1 MKNLNNVEKALKSH
15 LKQRVRI
22 TTALIVTFLIH
33 GMLSFDVEAR
43 DLRVRNQITPSNS
56 KNDLKITLSQN
67 GTDVINIVDP
77 NNGIS
82 HNKYL
87 DFNVGDK
94 NNVIFNNSQKNG
106 TSVTG
111 GEVSANPNL
120 TNSASV
126 ILNEVQGNSASKL
139 NGGLEVFGK
148 RADLVIAN
156 ENGINVNGAR
166 FINTSAL
173 TLSTGKVSVDNKK
186 ISFNTAAN
194 NARMAVKETGM
205 KTDSDYLNILS
216 RRVELDGAINSEDN
230 KNLNINVVAG
240 ANTVATVNDTLELNA
255 ENAKDG
261 IINVEAI
268 SASKFGAMYGNNIF
282 ILSTNKGEG
291 IKYEGSLKAKDEVEI
306 ISEGKVVSSDINGKD
321 IKISSKEEIN
331 NIGKMKADKNV
342 SLNAPIVKNISR
354 LEGSVRLKSNEH
366 NKGYQNR
373 ERGIIYYDYYVNVKN
388 MSEVEN
394 GLKLVKSSIEAGNNI
409 EINNNLENG
418 SFENLSGDLKAG
430 NDIKVKGNFKTKH
443 LSEEIKLEDLLK
455 RIKVDLRWEH
465 RSLVDNAYFNGNSS
479 LTNGSLLDALKI
491 MTQKKNKEYYTALK
505 QIDDPQLNKIL
516 SGLLGADWR
525 TRERI
530 KEEKDWNKE
539 AAISFTNG
547 TYSIEAGND
556 LKASGKV
563 IELGSSNA
571 VTKKEMFEVAT
582 TKTESL
588 QSTISDVKNANIKAK
603 NVYMEAD
610 NITNVNADITAKDSA
625 ILYSK
630 NNIDVKGA
638 KVSADKILLEAGKD
652 VNLSSELGFKSSGEH
667 AIIKKTDVT
676 ANKAVGIKSKNL
688 NIYGADVEAK
698 DGVMKID
705 SDKLNV
711 KDIST
716 INANYKAEL
725 IEGKKYILRDHQYTK
740 ALQAKVESTPSK
752 IIANKIFITAKDGAA
767 IEGSLISG
775 KNADSIIQ
783 IISEGNV
790 NIKNSNNIDY
800 SNFYSDSRGK
810 NKKGVYKL
818 LKIDKAS
825 KENLDIIGSDL
836 KSEGNINIKSKNLT
850 VVSSKIKAGK
860 KANLEAEEDIKLLAS
875 LNSKKEELN
884 KLEWGSG
891 AINSHKESLERKG
904 VVSTMIEAGDKADIH
919 AKRDL
924 YKQSVFVKAGSV
936 TMNGEANNYSD
947 ALASTEAEKET
958 DMKAGFGVEGK
969 ISFAG
974 MGATGEAN
982 TLDNTATGKTSGIK
996 GLLEKNNEFKKAEA
1010 RAKVYAKMEV
1020 NKSIKESKKYVNN
1033 NIISESGD
1041 VNIGSKG
1048 VTDVGNTDINS
1059 QNDINLR
1066 GKKVETSTKKNVT
1079 KEVNHKLD
1087 LSLKGDISF
1096 SNENVNKL
1104 NDLANNALK
1113 SKEMLENKD
1122 ILGLAL
1128 KAGETIKDLK
1138 ETIPN
1143 LAKKDILGIKSS
1155 QGVGVDY
1162 TNKTS
1167 TTTETT
1173 ASSLKAKGKL
1183 NIKSD
1188 EGDITLK
1195 NTYLKAQEF
1204 NTETPG
1210 KVNLLAGEK
1219 TIHKEENSLKVG
1231 ASVNENVGVSIAD
1244 GANAKIGVGVQAGYN
1259 GGTDL
1264 NKKSLNTTVEVG
1276 KVNHKAAAVNEDNKT
1291 DFYYK
1296 DKRGAGVDVDLKIG
1310 VSSNH
1315 IVAADGNVG
1324 GNVNYSFA
1332 AGKSTTDVATNK
1344 TESTDV
1350 KAGVG
1355 LKASVGIDGKS
1366 PDFSISTDQI
1376 EYKKDGKVLVNI
1388 DAKDKMITKERIEQM
1403 RDKVKNWRTPTN
1415 SAEKLI

>member
-1 MKNLNNVEKALKSH
+1 MKSLKNVEKVLKS
-15 LKQRVRI
+15 KFKKRVRI
-22 TTALIVTFLIH
+22 TTALVVAFLIH
-33 GMLSFDVEAR
+33 GMVSFDIEAR
-43 DLRVRNQITPSNS
+43 DVRVRNQITPSNS
-56 KNDLKITLSQN
+56 SNDLKITLSQN
-67 GTDVINIVDP
+67 GTDVINIVNP
-77 NNGIS
+77 SNGIS
-82 HNKYL
+82 HNKYV

-94 NNVIFNNSQKNG
+94 NNIIFNNSQKNG

-120 TNSASV
+120 TNSAAV
-126 ILNEVQGNSASKL
+126 ILNEVQGNFASEL

-148 RADLVIAN
+148 KADLVIAN

-173 TLSTGKVSVDNKK
+173 TLSTGKVSLDNKK
-186 ISFNTAAN
+186 IFFNTATN
-194 NARMAVKETGM
+194 NAKMAIKERGM
-205 KTDSDYLNILS
+205 ETDSAYLNILS
-216 RRVELDGAINSEDN
+216 RRTELDGAINSEHN
-230 KNLNINVVAG
+230 ENLNINVIAG
-240 ANTVATVNDTLELNA
+240 ANTVTAVNNSLELKA

-261 IINVEAI
+261 ITNVEAI

-282 ILSTNKGEG
+282 ILNTNKGEG
-291 IKYEGSLKAKDEVEI
+291 IKYEGSLKAKDKVEI
-306 ISEGKVVSSDINGKD
+306 ISEGKIVSSDINGED

-342 SLNAPIVKNISR
+342 SLNAPIVKNMSR
-354 LEGSVRLKSNEH
+354 LEGSVRLKSKEH
-366 NKGYQNR
+366 NKKYQNR
-373 ERGIIYYDYYVNVKN
+373 ERGIIYYDYYLNVKN
-388 MSEVEN
+388 MSEVEDE
-394 GLKLVKSSIEAGNNI
+394 LKLVKSSIEAGNNI

-418 SFENLSGDLKAG
+418 RFENLSGDLKAG

-443 LSEEIKLEDLLK
+443 LSEEIKLEELLK

-479 LTNGSLLDALKI
+479 LTNGDLLSALKM
-491 MTQKKNKEYYTALK
+491 MTQNQNKEYYTALK
-505 QIDDPQLNKIL
+505 QIDNPQLNKIL

-530 KEEKDWNKE
+530 KDEKDWDKE

-547 TYSIEAGND
+547 TYSIEAGNNF
-556 LKASGKV
+556 KTSGKV
-563 IELGSSNA
+563 IELGASNA
-571 VTKKEMFEVAT
+571 TTKKETFKVAA

-588 QSTISDVKNANIKAK
+588 QSTISNVENANIKAK

-610 NITNVNADITAKDSA
+610 NITDVNVNITAEDSA
-625 ILYSK
+625 LLYSK

-638 KVSADKILLEAGKD
+638 KISSDKILLEADKD
-652 VNLSSELGFKSSGEH
+652 VNLFSELGFKSSGEH
-667 AIIKKTDVT
+667 TIIKETDVT
-676 ANKAVGIKSKNL
+676 ANKVIGIKSKNL

-698 DGVMKID
+698 DGLMKID

-711 KDIST
+711 KDVST

-752 IIANKIFITAKDGAA
+752 IIANKIFITAKNGAA

-810 NKKGVYKL
+810 NQKGVYKL

-825 KENLDIIGSDL
+825 KEKLDIVGSDL
-836 KSEGNINIKSKNLT
+836 KSEGNINIKSKNLS
-850 VVSSKIKAGK
+850 VVSSKIKAAK
-860 KANLEAEEDIKLLAS
+860 KVNLEAEEDIKLLAS

-884 KLEWGSG
+884 KMEWGSG
-891 AINSHKESLERKG
+891 AINSHKESLEKKD
-904 VVSTMIEAGDKADIH
+904 VVSTMIEAGEKADIH
-919 AKRDL
+919 AKKDL

-947 ALASTEAEKET
+947 ALASTEIKKET
-958 DMKAGFGVEGK
+958 DVKAGFGVGGK

-974 MGATGEAN
+974 MGASGEAN
-982 TLDNTATGKTSGIK
+982 TLNNTATGKTSGTK
-996 GLLEKNNEFKKAEA
+996 GLFEKENEFKEAEA
-1010 RAKVYAKMEV
+1010 RAEAYAKMEV
-1020 NKSIKESKKYVNN
+1020 NKSIKESKSYVNN
-1033 NIISESGD
+1033 SIISESGD
-1041 VNIGSKG
+1041 VTIASNG

-1066 GKKVETSTKKNVT
+1066 GKKVETSTKENVT
-1079 KEVNHKLD
+1079 KELNHQLD
-1087 LSLKGDISF
+1087 LSVKGDIAF

-1104 NDLANNALK
+1104 NDLTNNVLK

-1122 ILGLAL
+1122 IFGLAL
-1128 KAGETIKDLK
+1128 KAQETIKDLK
-1138 ETIPN
+1138 ETIPT
-1143 LAKKDILGIKSS
+1143 LTKKDILGIKSS
-1155 QGVGVDY
+1155 QGVGVEY

-1183 NIKSD
+1183 NIKAD

-1231 ASVNENVGVSIAD
+1231 ASVKETVGISVAD
-1244 GANAKIGVGVQAGYN
+1244 GANAKIGVGVQASYN

-1264 NKKSLNTTVEVG
+1264 NKKSLNTTVEVA
-1276 KVNHKAAAVNEDNKT
+1276 KVNHKAASVNEDNKT
-1291 DFYYK
+1291 EFYYK
-1296 DKRGAGVDVDLKIG
+1296 DKRGAGVDADLKMG

-1324 GNVNYSFA
+1324 GNVNYSFST
-1332 AGKSTTDVATNK
+1332 GKSTTDVATDK
-1344 TESTDV
+1344 TESTDI
-1350 KAGVG
+1350 KAGLG
-1355 LKASVGIDGKS
+1355 LKASIGIDGKD

-1388 DAKDKMITKERIEQM
+1388 KAKDKVLSKDIIEQIKRM
-1403 RDKVKNWRTPTN
+1403 
-1415 SAEKLI
+1415 